1 MDADRPELLW
11 TPEIARRTKA
21 QVLMEE
27 WKALDLNTVYENRE
41 ESESRSC
48 PPPNTWTTFRGRPLS
63 LFYQARSCPP
73 LPSMKE
79 LRNVTPNDR
88 LHANTSAHSVCRLG
102 ASVIKFSYHANVL
115 EVSKQNISTIPR

>member
-41 ESESRSC
+41 ELESRSC
-48 PPPNTWTTFRGRPLS
+48 PPPNT
-63 LFYQARSCPP
+63 
-73 LPSMKE
+73 
-79 LRNVTPNDR
+79 
-88 LHANTSAHSVCRLG
+88 
-102 ASVIKFSYHANVL
+102 
-115 EVSKQNISTIPR
+115 